1 MSTKMG
7 RPLSDNPK
15 GERIGVRLDSNTL
28 KTLDECCTKLEQSRS
43 DVVRTGISLVAE
55 KLSKSE

>member
-1 MSTKMG
+1 MG

-28 KTLDECCTKLEQSRS
+28 KTLDECCTRLEQSRS
-43 DVVRTGISLVAE
+43 DVVRTGIGLVAE

>member
-1 MSTKMG
+1 MSAKIG

-15 GERIGVRLDSNTL
+15 QTRIGIRLDESHL
-28 KTLDECCTKLEQSRS
+28 AMLDECCQKLSKSKSEI
-43 DVVRTGISLVAE
+43 VRDGIELVAE